1 MDSVR
6 AREYIFIHAQDT
18 PAPHSIAEAYHGVA
32 NLASDA
38 VTIAQQCSNA
48 ATAQTR
54 QPVGGIYKRQ
64 CPRPRGAGF
73 LYVNSPITRHTH
85 D

>member
-18 PAPHSIAEAYHGVA
+18 PTPHSVAQAYHAGA
-32 NLASDA
+32 KLASDA

-48 ATAQTR
+48 ATAQICR
-54 QPVGGIYKRQ
+54 PVGGHLQKAVPPTAR
-64 CPRPRGAGF
+64 CW
-73 LYVNSPITRHTH
+73 LSVC
-85 D
+85 